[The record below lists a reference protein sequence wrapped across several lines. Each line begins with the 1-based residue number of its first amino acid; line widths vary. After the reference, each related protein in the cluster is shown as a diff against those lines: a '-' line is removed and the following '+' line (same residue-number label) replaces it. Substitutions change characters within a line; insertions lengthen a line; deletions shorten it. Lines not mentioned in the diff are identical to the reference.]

1 MWRLLTACLAS
12 VGLLINSCVSEP
24 VQVRES
30 VSLGA
35 THRGYLRRPVRLT
48 NRGLGYV
55 RTRPRDDTRYG
66 TRTLIGAIQRAAQS
80 VHAAFPGGHPL
91 KIGDLSSRL
100 GGPHPR
106 HASHQSGRDADLLFY
121 VRDLGGLS
129 VEGPSWLPIDRYGLG
144 MHPRQAVVFDTA
156 RNWHLVRT
164 LLLDEQARVKWLFV
178 SKSVKAR
185 LLRYAA
191 RRETS
196 PRALAR
202 ATWVLHEPRRGRVH
216 DDHFHLRVGC
226 APEEAQLGCHE
237 QPPFWPW
244 LTDRA
249 RKLHHA
255 PIAAADDA
263 QLLHWLFA
271 DQHVN
276 EGRYVTRRGFDSAPE
291 PSPVAFGEADH
302 LPMVLVGRTP

>member
-1 MWRLLTACLAS
+1 MSA
-12 VGLLINSCVSEP
+12 CVSEP

-35 THRGYLRRPVRLT
+35 THRGYLRRPTRLT
-48 NRGLGYV
+48 NRGPGYI
-55 RTRPRDDTRYG
+55 RTRPRDEARYG
-66 TRTLIGAIQRAAQS
+66 TRTLVDAIRRAARS

-91 KIGDLSSRL
+91 RVGDLSSRL

-121 VRDLGGLS
+121 VRDIGGLS
-129 VEGPSWLPIDRYGLG
+129 VAGPNWLPIDRYGLG
-144 MHPRQAVVFDTA
+144 LHRSQAVVFDTA

-164 LLLDEQARVKWLFV
+164 LVLDPHARVKWLFV
-178 SKSVKAR
+178 SKAVKAR

-226 APEEAQLGCHE
+226 SPEEAQLGCHE

-244 LTDRA
+244 LSDRA
-249 RKLHHA
+249 RKLHPA
-255 PIAAADDA
+255 AIAAGDDA
-263 QLLHWLFA
+263 RLLDWLFA

-276 EGRYVTRRGFDSAPE
+276 ESRHVARRSLDSAPK
-291 PSPVAFGEADH
+291 PSPVALGEAGKV
-302 LPMVLVGRTP
+302 PMVLIGRTP